1 MQKPFRH
8 QSEYLETSG
17 GLKYYA
23 LFWEMGTAKSR
34 AIIDNARDL
43 RAAGHIDAL
52 VVVAPNG
59 VHRNWVEDELP
70 KWAPDV
76 VERGWAMAWESP
88 RASTK
93 SHQAQAERLLKQPYL
108 VLAVSY
114 DAVLTDRCSLFIKR
128 LLKERSAL
136 MVLDESTRIKTPGA
150 LRTRRLLALGQGARY
165 RRILTGTPVTNSP
178 LDVYSQVQ
186 FLDPHFWDDRGFSTF
201 TEFQSFFAVVRHME
215 KSVVLPSG
223 KERTNK
229 WDVVVAFQN
238 LQQLNTML
246 TPISSRIQSA
256 DVLDLPPQT
265 YVKRYFE
272 MSPAQVQAY
281 REMKAHSIALLASGD
296 VVTAQ
301 IVLTRLLRLQQITCN
316 YLPADGQD
324 PDDMRLTH
332 LSAVN
337 PRLECLAECLEECSH
352 QAIIWARFTEDIN
365 QICERLGDTCVRYDG
380 RTTSDQRV
388 AAKNRFQAGDVQF
401 FVANPAVGA
410 TGLTLTAARTV
421 VYYNNSFKLEDRLQ
435 SEKRAHRAGQE
446 HPVNYIDILAPRTID
461 VKVLDALRAKKQ
473 IAAVVTGDNFE
484 EWV

>member
-1 MQKPFRH
+1 MQKPFKH
-8 QSEYLETSG
+8 QAAYLETSG
-17 GLKYYA
+17 SLQSFA
-23 LFWEMGTAKSR
+23 LFWEMGTAKTR

-43 RAAGHIDAL
+43 RAAGAIDAL

-70 KWAPDV
+70 KWAPAV
-76 VERGWAMAWESP
+76 VDAGWCMAWEAP
-88 RASTK
+88 RAQTK
-93 SHQAQAERLLKQPYL
+93 GHQAQAERLLKQPYF
-108 VLAVSY
+108 VLAMSY
-114 DAVLTDRCSLFIKR
+114 DAVLTDRLAAYLKR
-128 LLKERSAL
+128 LLRERRAL
-136 MVLDESTRIKTPGA
+136 MVLDESTRIKTPSA
-150 LRTRRLLALGQGARY
+150 QRTRRLLTLGQGAKY

-178 LDVYSQVQ
+178 LDVYSQIQ
-186 FLDPHFWDDRGFSTF
+186 FLDPRFWEDRGFSTF
-201 TEFQSFFAVVRHME
+201 TEFQAFFAVVRHME
-215 KSVVLPSG
+215 KVVND
-223 KERTNK
+223 KTQK
-229 WDVVVAFQN
+229 WDVIVAYQN
-238 LQQLNTML
+238 LQQLNSML
-246 TPISSRIQSA
+246 APISSRIQSA
-256 DVLDLPPQT
+256 EVLDLPPQT

-272 MSPAQVQAY
+272 MSPAQIQAY
-281 REMKAHSIALLASGD
+281 REMKAHSMALLASGD
-296 VVTAQ
+296 LVTAQ

-324 PDDMRLTH
+324 PDDLQLTQ
-332 LSAVN
+332 LSATN
-337 PRLECLAECLEECSH
+337 PRLECLIECLEECSH

-365 QICERLGDTCVRYDG
+365 QICGRLGDACVRYDG

-388 AAKNRFQAGDVQF
+388 LAKNRFQAGDVQW
-401 FVANPAVGA
+401 FVANPAAGA

-435 SEKRAHRAGQE
+435 SEKRAHRAGQQ

>member
-1 MQKPFRH
+1 MQKPFKH
-8 QSEYLETSG
+8 QAAYLETSG
-17 GLKYYA
+17 SLQSFA
-23 LFWEMGTAKSR
+23 LFWEMGTAKTR

-43 RAAGHIDAL
+43 RAVGAIDAL

-70 KWAPDV
+70 LWAPAV
-76 VERGWAMAWESP
+76 VDAGWCMAWEAP
-88 RASTK
+88 RAQTK
-93 SHQAQAERLLKQPYL
+93 GHQAQAERLLKQPYL

-114 DAVLTDRCSLFIKR
+114 DAVLTDRLAAYLKR
-128 LLKERSAL
+128 LLRERRAL
-136 MVLDESTRIKTPGA
+136 MVLDESTRIKTPSA
-150 LRTRRLLALGQGARY
+150 QRTRRLLTLGQAAKY

-178 LDVYSQVQ
+178 LDVYSQIQ
-186 FLDPHFWDDRGFSTF
+186 FLDPRFWEDRGFSTF
-201 TEFQSFFAVVRHME
+201 TEFQAFFAVVRHME
-215 KSVVLPSG
+215 KVVND
-223 KERTNK
+223 KTQK
-229 WDVVVAFQN
+229 WDVVVAYQN
-238 LQQLNTML
+238 LQQLNSML
-246 TPISSRIQSA
+246 APISSRIQSA
-256 DVLDLPPQT
+256 EVLDLPPQT

-272 MSPAQVQAY
+272 MSPAQIQAY
-281 REMKAHSIALLASGD
+281 REMKAHSMALLASGD
-296 VVTAQ
+296 LVTAQ
-301 IVLTRLLRLQQITCN
+301 IVLTRMLRLQQITCN

-324 PDDMRLTH
+324 PDDLRLTQ
-332 LSAVN
+332 LSATN
-337 PRLECLAECLEECSH
+337 PRLECLVECLEECSH

-365 QICERLGDTCVRYDG
+365 QICERLGDACVRYDG

-388 AAKNRFQAGDVQF
+388 LAKNRFQAGDVQW
-401 FVANPAVGA
+401 FVANPAAGA

-435 SEKRAHRAGQE
+435 SEKRAHRAGQQ

>member
-1 MQKPFRH
+1 MQKPFAH
-8 QSEYLETSG
+8 QAEYLKTSG
-17 GLKYYA
+17 GLPSFA
-23 LFWEMGTAKSR
+23 LFWDMGVGKSR
-34 AIIDNARDL
+34 TVLDNAQQL
-43 RAAGHIDAL
+43 RAAQEIDAL

-70 KWAPDV
+70 KWAPDIA
-76 VERGWAMAWESP
+76 EHGWAMAWEAP

-93 SHQAQAERLLKQPYL
+93 SHQAQADRLLLQPYL

-114 DAVLTDRCSLFIKR
+114 DAVLTDRCSMFLKR
-128 LLKERSAL
+128 LLRERRTL
-136 MVLDESTRIKTPGA
+136 MVLDESTRIKSPGA
-150 LRTRRLLALGQGARY
+150 QRTRRLLTLGRGARY

-178 LDVYSQVQ
+178 LDVYSQIQ
-186 FLDPHFWDDRGFSTF
+186 FLDPRFWEDRGFSTF

-215 KSVVLPSG
+215 KVVND
-223 KERTNK
+223 RTQK
-229 WDVVVAFQN
+229 WDVVVGYQN
-238 LQQLNTML
+238 LPQLNAML

-272 MSPAQVQAY
+272 MSSAQIQAY
-281 REMKAHSIALLASGD
+281 REMKAYSLTLLASGD

-324 PDDMRLTH
+324 PDDSRLTQ
-332 LSAVN
+332 LSAAN
-337 PRLECLAECLEECSH
+337 PRLECLLECLEECSH
-352 QAIIWARFTEDIN
+352 QAIVWARFTEDIN
-365 QICERLGDTCVRYDG
+365 QICGALGDRCVRYDG

-388 AAKNRFQAGDVQF
+388 LAKNRFQAGAAQF

-435 SEKRAHRAGQE
+435 SEKRAHRAGQT

-461 VKVLDALRAKKQ
+461 VKILDALRSKKE